1 MSNPFISCIPVL
13 RRWADFEHV
22 SPLPLDFSDWIKTN
36 TTRALELQKKDP
48 QLYSLLNGTASASLV
63 ADALSGVLS
72 ECPTPIEE
80 LEEQKK
86 KAEIQQLIQE
96 NPYQTGN
103 LTDVLK
109 LERLDPKAAAKL
121 REEIHYQKH
130 EEVRE
135 EQKKG
140 AKKQRQAID
149 KAVAQGQLQRLQQT
163 AWQ

>member
-63 ADALSGVLS
+63 ADALSGVLP

-80 LEEQKK
+80 LQGTT
-86 KAEIQQLIQE
+86 KASRDSTV
-96 NPYQTGN
+96 NPREPISN
-103 LTDVLK
+103 W
-109 LERLDPKAAAKL
+109 ESHRCFKA
-121 REEIHYQKH
+121 RE
-130 EEVRE
+130 
-135 EQKKG
+135 
-140 AKKQRQAID
+140 
-149 KAVAQGQLQRLQQT
+149 T
-163 AWQ
+163 

>member
-36 TTRALELQKKDP
+36 TTRALELQNKDP

-86 KAEIQQLIQE
+86 KAEVQQLIQE

-121 REEIHYQKH
+121 RRKINYQKH

-135 EQKKG
+135 AEQV
-140 AKKQRQAID
+140 AAEEQRQAID

>member
-1 MSNPFISCIPVL
+1 MNSHSLSIPRRASYNNKVSNI
-13 RRWADFEHV
+13 
-22 SPLPLDFSDWIKTN
+22 
-36 TTRALELQKKDP
+36 
-48 QLYSLLNGTASASLV
+48 
-63 ADALSGVLS
+63 
-72 ECPTPIEE
+72 
-80 LEEQKK
+80 K
-86 KAEIQQLIQE
+86 KAEIQKLIQE

-121 REEIHYQKH
+121 REGIHYQKH

-135 EQKKG
+135 AEKVG
-140 AKKQRQAID
+140 EEKQRQAID

>member
-36 TTRALELQKKDP
+36 TTRALQLQKKDP
-48 QLYSLLNGTASASLV
+48 QLYSLLNGTAPASLV
-63 ADALSGVLS
+63 ADAFSGVLP
-72 ECPTPIEE
+72 ECPTPTEE
-80 LEEQKK
+80 LEEQQKR
-86 KAEIQQLIQE
+86 AQIQKLIQE

-103 LTDVLK
+103 LTNVLK
-109 LERLDPKAAAKL
+109 LERLDPKAAAKF

-135 EQKKG
+135 TEKV
-140 AKKQRQAID
+140 AAEEQRQAIEQ
-149 KAVAQGQLQRLQQT
+149 AVAQGKLHRLQQT

>member
-1 MSNPFISCIPVL
+1 M
-13 RRWADFEHV
+13 
-22 SPLPLDFSDWIKTN
+22 
-36 TTRALELQKKDP
+36 
-48 QLYSLLNGTASASLV
+48 
-63 ADALSGVLS
+63 
-72 ECPTPIEE
+72 
-80 LEEQKK
+80 
-86 KAEIQQLIQE
+86 IQD

-121 REEIHYQKH
+121 REEIHYHKH

-135 EQKKG
+135 AEK
-140 AKKQRQAID
+140 AAAEEQRQAIH

>member
-36 TTRALELQKKDP
+36 TTRALELHKKDP
-48 QLYSLLNGTASASLV
+48 QLYSLLNGTAPASLV
-63 ADALSGVLS
+63 ADAFSGVLP

-80 LEEQKK
+80 LEDQQK
-86 KAEIQQLIQE
+86 KAEILHLIQE

-103 LTDVLK
+103 LTNVLK
-109 LERLDPKAAAKL
+109 LERLDPKAATKL
-121 REEIHYQKH
+121 REEIHYQKQ

-135 EQKKG
+135 AEKVT
-140 AKKQRQAID
+140 AEEQRQAIEQ
-149 KAVAQGQLQRLQQT
+149 AVGQGQLQCLQKT

>member
-1 MSNPFISCIPVL
+1 M
-13 RRWADFEHV
+13 
-22 SPLPLDFSDWIKTN
+22 
-36 TTRALELQKKDP
+36 
-48 QLYSLLNGTASASLV
+48 
-63 ADALSGVLS
+63 
-72 ECPTPIEE
+72 
-80 LEEQKK
+80 
-86 KAEIQQLIQE
+86 IQE

-140 AKKQRQAID
+140 AEKQRQAID
-149 KAVAQGQLQRLQQT
+149 KAVAQGQLQRLQQA

>member
-48 QLYSLLNGTASASLV
+48 QLYSLLNGTAPASLV
-63 ADALSGVLS
+63 ADAHSGVLT
-72 ECPTPIEE
+72 EAPTPIEE
-80 LEEQKK
+80 LEKQKK
-86 KAEIQQLIQE
+86 KAEIQRLIKE

-121 REEIHYQKH
+121 REEIHYQKN

-135 EQKKG
+135 AEKV
-140 AKKQRQAID
+140 AAERQRQAIEQ
-149 KAVAQGQLQRLQQT
+149 AVAQGKLQRLQQT